1 MNSKITN
8 RDYDGL
14 TQRDLDNLK
23 FLINASKTTIK
34 KWMAVVDED
43 DIQYALELMAM
54 YHLRMCDSAA
64 EESDLGEARIEL
76 AKIGIFVTNTDI

>member
-23 FLINASKTTIK
+23 FLINASKTTIR
-34 KWMAVVDED
+34 KWMTVVDED
-43 DIQYALELMAM
+43 DINYALDLMAM
-54 YHLRMCDSAA
+54 YHLRMCDAA
-64 EESDLGEARIEL
+64 VEDSDLREARKQL
-76 AKIGIFVTNTDI
+76 AKIGIHTTNTDI

>member
-34 KWMAVVDED
+34 RWMAVVDED
-43 DIQYALELMAM
+43 DINYALELMAM
-54 YHLRMCDSAA
+54 YHLRMCDVEA
-64 EESDLGEARIEL
+64 EKSDLGEAKIEL
-76 AKIGIFVTNTDI
+76 AKIGIFVTNNDI